1 MSSSCVTQRYGQR
14 SKAQGCSSRYVARG
28 VTERSVRGAVR
39 QVRTDIPS
47 PGDPGVSE
55 LKLICQLS
63 TQQLPSSGRALED
76 AVGERVLLL
85 LRL

>member
-1 MSSSCVTQRYGQR
+1 M
-14 SKAQGCSSRYVARG
+14 
-28 VTERSVRGAVR
+28 R

-55 LKLICQLS
+55 LKLPS
-63 TQQLPSSGRALED
+63 ASSGHALED

>member
-1 MSSSCVTQRYGQR
+1 MSSSCVTQRYGQG
-14 SKAQGCSSRYVARG
+14 SKAEGCSSRYVAQH

-55 LKLICQLS
+55 LKLPSASSALS
-63 TQQLPSSGRALED
+63 SCPAQVMHWRMQ
-76 AVGERVLLL
+76 
-85 LRL
+85 